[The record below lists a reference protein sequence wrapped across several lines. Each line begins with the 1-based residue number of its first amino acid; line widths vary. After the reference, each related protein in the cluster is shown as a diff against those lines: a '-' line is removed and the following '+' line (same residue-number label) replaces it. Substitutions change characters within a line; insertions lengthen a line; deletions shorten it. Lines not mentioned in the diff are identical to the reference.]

1 MIYLEYGR
9 DLPNKVNKK
18 NDLPHEFETFTH
30 WHVKPIKINNKE
42 CYLLMEHDTK
52 FWVILT
58 KLNEHLFRET
68 LRSFLLEQTC
78 IVPSLVKELFYSLD
92 GNFSYVRNDLIN
104 ERFFQINRI
113 DTDFY
118 TDELNTL
125 EKNFSQLV
133 ENEALEED
141 ISLLYTRESYKLN
154 KKSDNIIRRT
164 EFMIAFYYVMD
175 SKLANKN
182 VKYVDIKP
190 NFKDP
195 RDFEEVEFSFLDEIS
210 SSKQKAIRQNNLK
223 LIDQFSSYYP
233 SDNKKY
239 LTDFLNVY
247 LFHPAAKLVTT
258 DLSSGSYFLW
268 HTSKDVDLVDENNA
282 ATFFGLKNT
291 LVDFYRFLKR
301 CGIINQNNYR
311 NAESCIDEQ
320 TTKLIFILKQKALLK
335 MIKELSQESTTT
347 DTAKPKASKPTTYK
361 IRAKLRDFKPA
372 TWRTFTINGNS
383 SLSEL
388 MAAVIL
394 MFHGE
399 LYHLFNIHPL
409 GKWEPAY
416 TPEDQLDYE
425 SLNTFEVADDHTIS
439 ELKLGKKYQID
450 YDYGGSWEFV
460 LHVKEIIEDQ
470 NPPTVPQIING
481 KGYGIIED
489 IGGTTSLQAIYNY
502 QNGKKLDSE
511 YKEFISDIKSYNEE
525 LLELDLASFDKAE
538 VQGLLTEL
546 FDIEL

>member
-1 MIYLEYGR
+1 
-9 DLPNKVNKK
+9 
-18 NDLPHEFETFTH
+18 
-30 WHVKPIKINNKE
+30 
-42 CYLLMEHDTK
+42 
-52 FWVILT
+52 
-58 KLNEHLFRET
+58 
-68 LRSFLLEQTC
+68 
-78 IVPSLVKELFYSLD
+78 
-92 GNFSYVRNDLIN
+92 
-104 ERFFQINRI
+104 
-113 DTDFY
+113 
-118 TDELNTL
+118 
-125 EKNFSQLV
+125 
-133 ENEALEED
+133 
-141 ISLLYTRESYKLN
+141 
-154 KKSDNIIRRT
+154 
-164 EFMIAFYYVMD
+164 MIAFYYVMD

-320 TTKLIFILKQKALLK
+320 TTKLIFILKLKALLK

-347 DTAKPKASKPTTYK
+347 DTAKPKANKPTTYK

-394 MFHGE
+394 IFHGE

-416 TPEDQLDYE
+416 TPEDQ
-425 SLNTFEVADDHTIS
+425 
-439 ELKLGKKYQID
+439 ID
-450 YDYGGSWEFV
+450 YDYGDSWEFE

-511 YKEFISDIKSYNEE
+511 DKEFISDIKSYNEE